1 MNSIFESDGS
11 DILNRVAQSVKEL
24 SIQCTQLNAAVDR
37 LEIERFTADSY
48 TVEQLDT
55 IASDLDQITKDII
68 KILNGEMF

>member
-1 MNSIFESDGS
+1 MNSVFESDGS
-11 DILNRVAQSVKEL
+11 DILNRVAQSVREL

-37 LEIERFTADSY
+37 LETERFTADSY
-48 TVEQLDT
+48 IVEQLDT

>member
-37 LEIERFTADSY
+37 LETERFTADSY

-55 IASDLDQITKDII
+55 ITSDLDQITKDII